1 MAPNLM
7 MLQANIDAPCTLLDF
22 PSLERFALEIQ
33 NHSYD
38 IVGISAIMTNKETIM
53 EMKKVLAGWSKIC
66 PGCNIGRK
74 YPDSFIGKKV
84 RNHWEK
90 GCSSHNAYVEVYGS
104 DEPSLEKGEEKSNN
118 T

>member
-1 MAPNLM
+1 M
-7 MLQANIDAPCTLLDF
+7 
-22 PSLERFALEIQ
+22 
-33 NHSYD
+33 
-38 IVGISAIMTNKETIM
+38 
-53 EMKKVLAGWSKIC
+53 SKIC

-104 DEPSLEKGEEKSNN
+104 SDEPSLEKGEEKSNN